1 MTTTKVRDTVNQAWS
16 ALERIAYRDGHSR
29 IFDELER
36 QSLKA
41 EKEHRAFGRRFT
53 NGQAGYVV
61 SAQVA
66 ARLIAAQKVLEQ
78 CTEPNAPSWSTAAT
92 IRYDVVLAYGLAEQ
106 LALSQDEV
114 IKALSPLAAIDY
126 AKDCAR

>member
-1 MTTTKVRDTVNQAWS
+1 MTPTKVRDAVNKAWS
-16 ALERIAYRDGHSR
+16 ELERIAYRDGHSS

-53 NGQAGYVV
+53 NGRAGYVV

-78 CTEPNAPSWSTAAT
+78 CTEPTAPSWNTAAT

-106 LALSQDEV
+106 LTLSQGEL
-114 IKALSPLAAIDY
+114 INALKPLADIDY